1 MVGVFKS
8 RLSNFDDISVLG
20 IEFEISH
27 ESQTH
32 FVKQNPGDSKVEI
45 TPLGNSINSS
55 RQDNNFKKSPM

>member
-45 TPLGNSINSS
+45 TLLGNSINSS
-55 RQDNNFKKSPM
+55 R